1 VEFKNHYQH
10 TFSFIYLNYGL
21 YADNDMF
28 ITLLC
33 ITYSMNYG
41 MQYGTNVE
49 AKIVHTNSELFRAG
63 MMFCCKDKDSIKYSF
78 GDPNQ

>member
-1 VEFKNHYQH
+1 
-10 TFSFIYLNYGL
+10 
-21 YADNDMF
+21 
-28 ITLLC
+28 
-33 ITYSMNYG
+33 MNYG